1 MHSSIEEIGTCDS
14 RLSIAMSVLD
24 AINRSQALIE
34 FDLTGIVT
42 HANQNFLDAM
52 GYTRDEIVG
61 KHHRMFCTPEFATSD
76 EYRDLWLELAA
87 GRPSSGE
94 YMRLH
99 KSGTPVW
106 LQASYN
112 PVIGPDGK
120 PFKVIKFAT
129 DITAQTLRNADF
141 EGKMMA
147 VDRAQAEIEFD
158 LTGRIL
164 HANDNFLKTMG
175 YERDEVVGK
184 HHSIFCESA
193 FSRSHEYRSFWAEL
207 AQGEFHAGEFKR
219 IGKQGN
225 AIWIQA
231 TYNPIFGANGK
242 PFKVVKFA
250 TDITAEKMRNANFEG
265 RNQAVDRV
273 QAVIEFDLHGK
284 VLSANE
290 NFLAVMGYTL
300 DEVRGQHHRM
310 FCDPAFIHSPEY
322 VAFWERLGRGEFN
335 AGEYRRVTKSG
346 KEVWIL
352 ASYNP
357 IFDADGKPVKVVK
370 FATDITQQKMRS
382 TETKGKLDALGRSQA
397 VIEFDMRGNIISANE
412 NFLRTMG
419 YVEDEVI
426 GQHHSMFCEGDLV
439 KSAEY
444 RNFWANLGQGEFQ
457 SGRFKR
463 VGKHG
468 AEIWIVATYNPILDI
483 NGKAYKVVK
492 FAMDVT
498 EQVKREDMVTQ
509 KVKAISGVLGEL
521 TLSIAGI
528 AQGSRHSAG
537 LAGQT
542 QSEAADGSK
551 LLARS
556 KDAILAI
563 QQSSG
568 AVHEI
573 IDTISDIAGQTHLLA
588 FNAAIEAARAGEH
601 GYGFSVVANEVR
613 KLAEKSALATR
624 EIAKLIN
631 ETVNRVGEGTRLSG
645 DVEAAFE
652 RIVQSVAKTSASID
666 QIHAST
672 SAQAAATQ
680 DASSLLTELESMATE
695 R

>member
-34 FDLTGIVT
+34 FDLTGNIT

-52 GYTRDEIVG
+52 GYTLDEIVG
-61 KHHRMFCTPEFATSD
+61 KHHRMFCTPEFAASD
-76 EYRDLWLELAA
+76 EYRDLWLALAA

-99 KSGTPVW
+99 KDGRPVW

-112 PVIGPDGK
+112 PVMDPDGR

-129 DITAQTLRNADF
+129 DITEQTLRNADF

-184 HHSIFCESA
+184 HHAIFCESA
-193 FSRSHEYRSFWAEL
+193 FSRSLEYRGFWAQL

-231 TYNPIFGANGK
+231 TYNPIFDADGK

-250 TDITAEKMRNANFEG
+250 TDITKQKM
-265 RNQAVDRV
+265 
-273 QAVIEFDLHGK
+273 
-284 VLSANE
+284 LSA
-290 NFLAVMGYTL
+290 
-300 DEVRGQHHRM
+300 
-310 FCDPAFIHSPEY
+310 
-322 VAFWERLGRGEFN
+322 
-335 AGEYRRVTKSG
+335 
-346 KEVWIL
+346 
-352 ASYNP
+352 
-357 IFDADGKPVKVVK
+357 
-370 FATDITQQKMRS
+370 
-382 TETKGKLDALGRSQA
+382 ETKGKLDALGRSQA
-397 VIEFDMRGNIISANE
+397 VIEFDMRGNIISVND

-419 YVEDEVI
+419 YVEDEVM
-426 GQHHSMFCEGDLV
+426 GQHHSMFCDAELV
-439 KSAEY
+439 KSTEY

-457 SGRFKR
+457 SGRFRR

-468 AEIWIVATYNPILDI
+468 AGIWILATYNPILDI

-498 EQVKREDMVTQ
+498 EQVNREEMVTQ

-521 TLSIAGI
+521 ALSIAGI
-528 AQGSRHSAG
+528 AQGSQQSAG

-556 KDAILAI
+556 RDAIVAI

-672 SAQAAATQ
+672 SAQAAATR

>member
-1 MHSSIEEIGTCDS
+1 M
-14 RLSIAMSVLD
+14 
-24 AINRSQALIE
+24 
-34 FDLTGIVT
+34 
-42 HANQNFLDAM
+42 
-52 GYTRDEIVG
+52 
-61 KHHRMFCTPEFATSD
+61 
-76 EYRDLWLELAA
+76 
-87 GRPSSGE
+87 
-94 YMRLH
+94 
-99 KSGTPVW
+99 
-106 LQASYN
+106 
-112 PVIGPDGK
+112 
-120 PFKVIKFAT
+120 
-129 DITAQTLRNADF
+129 
-141 EGKMMA
+141 
-147 VDRAQAEIEFD
+147 
-158 LTGRIL
+158 
-164 HANDNFLKTMG
+164 
-175 YERDEVVGK
+175 
-184 HHSIFCESA
+184 
-193 FSRSHEYRSFWAEL
+193 
-207 AQGEFHAGEFKR
+207 
-219 IGKQGN
+219 
-225 AIWIQA
+225 
-231 TYNPIFGANGK
+231 
-242 PFKVVKFA
+242 VKFA
-250 TDITAEKMRNANFEG
+250 TDITKQKM
-265 RNQAVDRV
+265 
-273 QAVIEFDLHGK
+273 
-284 VLSANE
+284 LSA
-290 NFLAVMGYTL
+290 
-300 DEVRGQHHRM
+300 
-310 FCDPAFIHSPEY
+310 
-322 VAFWERLGRGEFN
+322 
-335 AGEYRRVTKSG
+335 
-346 KEVWIL
+346 
-352 ASYNP
+352 
-357 IFDADGKPVKVVK
+357 
-370 FATDITQQKMRS
+370 
-382 TETKGKLDALGRSQA
+382 ETKGKLDALGRSQA
-397 VIEFDMRGNIISANE
+397 VIEFDMRGNIISVND

-419 YVEDEVI
+419 YVEDEVM
-426 GQHHSMFCEGDLV
+426 GQHHSMFCDAELV

-457 SGRFKR
+457 SGRFRR

-468 AEIWIVATYNPILDI
+468 AGIWILATYNPILDI

-498 EQVKREDMVTQ
+498 EQVNREEMVTQ

-521 TLSIAGI
+521 ALSIAGI
-528 AQGSRHSAG
+528 AQGSQQSAG

-556 KDAILAI
+556 RDAIVAI

-672 SAQAAATQ
+672 SAQAAATR

>member
-1 MHSSIEEIGTCDS
+1 
-14 RLSIAMSVLD
+14 
-24 AINRSQALIE
+24 
-34 FDLTGIVT
+34 
-42 HANQNFLDAM
+42 
-52 GYTRDEIVG
+52 
-61 KHHRMFCTPEFATSD
+61 
-76 EYRDLWLELAA
+76 
-87 GRPSSGE
+87 
-94 YMRLH
+94 
-99 KSGTPVW
+99 
-106 LQASYN
+106 
-112 PVIGPDGK
+112 
-120 PFKVIKFAT
+120 
-129 DITAQTLRNADF
+129 
-141 EGKMMA
+141 
-147 VDRAQAEIEFD
+147 
-158 LTGRIL
+158 
-164 HANDNFLKTMG
+164 
-175 YERDEVVGK
+175 
-184 HHSIFCESA
+184 
-193 FSRSHEYRSFWAEL
+193 
-207 AQGEFHAGEFKR
+207 
-219 IGKQGN
+219 
-225 AIWIQA
+225 
-231 TYNPIFGANGK
+231 
-242 PFKVVKFA
+242 
-250 TDITAEKMRNANFEG
+250 
-265 RNQAVDRV
+265 
-273 QAVIEFDLHGK
+273 
-284 VLSANE
+284 
-290 NFLAVMGYTL
+290 
-300 DEVRGQHHRM
+300 
-310 FCDPAFIHSPEY
+310 
-322 VAFWERLGRGEFN
+322 
-335 AGEYRRVTKSG
+335 
-346 KEVWIL
+346 
-352 ASYNP
+352 
-357 IFDADGKPVKVVK
+357 VVK

-382 TETKGKLDALGRSQA
+382 AETKGKLDALGRSQA

-426 GQHHSMFCEGDLV
+426 GQHHSMFCEGDMV